1 MTAHR
6 SFPAPALVLALLLLG
21 PLAAA
26 PGPADRPATASLRL
40 SSLLPFHLLHAAHQT
55 LAQLV
60 RRAAATL
67 SGQRTHTHADAR
79 GGLHA

>member
-26 PGPADRPATASLRL
+26 PGPAGGPATATLRL
-40 SSLLPFHLLHAAHQT
+40 SPLLPFHILHAAHQT
-55 LAQLV
+55 LTQLV
-60 RRAAATL
+60 RDAAAAL
-67 SGQRTHTHADAR
+67 SGPRTHTHADAR

>member
-6 SFPAPALVLALLLLG
+6 PFAAPALVLALLLLG

-26 PGPADRPATASLRL
+26 PGPADRPATTSLRV
-40 SSLLPFHLLHAAHQT
+40 SPLLPFHLLHAAHQT
-55 LAQLV
+55 LTQLV

-67 SGQRTHTHADAR
+67 TGPRTHTHATAR
-79 GGLHA
+79 GHLHA

>member
-1 MTAHR
+1 MNADR
-6 SFPAPALVLALLLLG
+6 PVAAPALLLALLLLG

-26 PGPADRPATASLRL
+26 PGPADRPVTASLQL
-40 SSLLPFHLLHAAHQT
+40 SPLLPLHVLHAAHQT

-67 SGQRTHTHADAR
+67 TGLRTHTRTNARSRPHA
-79 GGLHA
+79 

>member
-1 MTAHR
+1 MTVHR
-6 SFPAPALVLALLLLG
+6 SLPAPALVLALLLLG

-26 PGPADRPATASLRL
+26 PGPAARPATACLRF
-40 SSLLPFHLLHAAHQT
+40 SPLLPFHILHAAHQT

-60 RRAAATL
+60 RDAAATL
-67 SGQRTHTHADAR
+67 SGQRNHTHADAR